1 MKTLNL
7 YFVIIL
13 INLFT
18 LRATAQSKKHKF
30 KAIQISANILCDNVP
45 ASDYSIILF
54 EDGVKLDSIF
64 NGAPESVDAIFQLN
78 QTYTMQIMKEG
89 FEDVIIMVN
98 TNLPDGISQLYGKT
112 QKLNIIMSK
121 LLYKKE
127 NKEEQLDQFV
137 IDKTLG
143 MLVRKSSQFEAQ
155 PTEITSGVGNLLQNG
170 N

>member
-1 MKTLNL
+1 MKTLNV

-78 QTYTMQIMKEG
+78 QTYTMKIMKEE
-89 FEDVIIMVN
+89 FEDVIIMIN
-98 TNLPDGISQLYGKT
+98 TNLPDGITQLYGKT
-112 QKLNIIMSK
+112 QKININM
-121 LLYKKE
+121 
-127 NKEEQLDQFV
+127 
-137 IDKTLG
+137 
-143 MLVRKSSQFEAQ
+143 
-155 PTEITSGVGNLLQNG
+155 
-170 N
+170 